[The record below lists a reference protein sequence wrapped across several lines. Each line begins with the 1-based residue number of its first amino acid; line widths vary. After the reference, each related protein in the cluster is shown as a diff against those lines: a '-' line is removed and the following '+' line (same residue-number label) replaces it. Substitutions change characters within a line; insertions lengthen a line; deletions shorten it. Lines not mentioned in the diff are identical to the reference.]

1 MATINRSVG
10 ILSIHTIHYT
20 GSNKPTCIDD
30 DDDDANDDY
39 DGDDYDNVYE
49 AGDYNEDIDGNDDNE
64 DEKDYE

>member
-30 DDDDANDDY
+30 DDY
-39 DGDDYDNVYE
+39 DGDYYDNVYE
-49 AGDYNEDIDGNDDNE
+49 DGDYNEDIDGNDDNE
-64 DEKDYE
+64 DEKEYE